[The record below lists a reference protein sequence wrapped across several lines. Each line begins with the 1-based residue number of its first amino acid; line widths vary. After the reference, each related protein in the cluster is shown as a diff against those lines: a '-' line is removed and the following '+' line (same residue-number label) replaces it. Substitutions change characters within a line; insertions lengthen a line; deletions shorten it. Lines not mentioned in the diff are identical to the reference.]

1 MYRRYVSP
9 SDADEFRGHVP
20 KAVHVP
26 FGAGPLLDGTRA
38 VRDGSPMM
46 HRTLFLA
53 AAALTLAACSQEP
66 AQETSGPA
74 ANPPPTT
81 SAAPVPTTPAAE
93 PAPTP
98 GEQGGTDLWRTV
110 ANAEDQSRVDRLADA
125 WTTALREAN
134 KGHVHGAE
142 LDSLGMLAVPNAGLA
157 GNLQPGP
164 GKYRCRTIK
173 IGSLIEGGLT
183 YVAYPYFTCT
193 IELTPGGD
201 LILTKTG
208 GSQRTRGLLYPD
220 TDKRLVF
227 VGAQAWGS
235 DETEYPAYGQRAER
249 DQVGVFERVGAD
261 RWRLV
266 LPWPKQESKLEILE
280 LKK

>member
-1 MYRRYVSP
+1 MMNR
-9 SDADEFRGHVP
+9 A
-20 KAVHVP
+20 
-26 FGAGPLLDGTRA
+26 LL
-38 VRDGSPMM
+38 
-46 HRTLFLA
+46 LA
-53 AAALTLAACSQEP
+53 AVALSLAACSQEP
-66 AQETSGPA
+66 AKETSGPA
-74 ANPPPTT
+74 ASPPPVT
-81 SAAPVPTTPAAE
+81 APA

-98 GEQGGTDLWRTV
+98 TPAAGEQGGTDLWRTV

-125 WTTALREAN
+125 WKTALAEAN
-134 KGHVHGAE
+134 KGHMHGAE
-142 LDSLGMLAVPNAGLA
+142 LDALGLLAVPDGALA

-193 IELTPGGD
+193 VELTPGGD

-227 VGAQAWGS
+227 VGAQAWGV
-235 DETEYPAYGQRAER
+235 DETTYPAYGQNAER
-249 DQVGVFERVGAD
+249 DQVGVFERIGAD

>member
-1 MYRRYVSP
+1 M
-9 SDADEFRGHVP
+9 
-20 KAVHVP
+20 
-26 FGAGPLLDGTRA
+26 
-38 VRDGSPMM
+38 RDGWGMM
-46 HRTLFLA
+46 NRTLLLA

-66 AQETSGPA
+66 AQETAGPA
-74 ANPPPTT
+74 ATPPP
-81 SAAPVPTTPAAE
+81 VTTPTE
-93 PAPTP
+93 TPAPAP
-98 GEQGGTDLWRTV
+98 APAPDAGEQGGTDLWRTV
-110 ANAEDQSRVDRLADA
+110 ANVEDQSRVDRLADA

-142 LDSLGMLAVPNAGLA
+142 LDALGMLAVPGAGLA

-173 IGSLIEGGLT
+173 IGAMGEGSLT
-183 YVAYPYFTCT
+183 YVAYPYFSCT
-193 IELTPGGD
+193 VELTPGGD

-227 VGAQAWGS
+227 IGAQAWGA
-235 DETEYPAYGQRAER
+235 DETEYPAYGQRVER
-249 DQVGVFERVGAD
+249 DQVGVFERIGAE
-261 RWRLV
+261 RWRLA